1 MAAVPPLT
9 AVPWLSSTARDLS
22 GAIEAGAVEAAPLL
36 LGLLLTR
43 ASMAA
48 RIVEV
53 EAYREDDPA
62 SHSRRGPTP
71 RTAPMF
77 GPPGCW
83 YVYFSYGMHWCANLT
98 CGPVGRGEAVL
109 LRAALPETGL
119 DELRRRRGEAGRRVA
134 SSRLL
139 DGPAKLAQ
147 GFGLTGTDSGQ
158 PAFGPA
164 VADGVRLIDDGIR
177 LPVVRTTARVGI
189 SSGIDRPWRF
199 CAAGAPMRTPGE
211 RPVPRLTRGAR

>member
-1 MAAVPPLT
+1 MAAVPP
-9 AVPWLSSTARDLS
+9 VSSSALDPS
-22 GAIEAGAVEAAPLL
+22 GAIGAGALEAAPSL

-43 ASMAA
+43 GSTAA

-83 YVYFSYGMHWCANLT
+83 YVYLCYGVHWCANLT

-109 LRAALPETGL
+109 LRAALPQTGL
-119 DELRRRRGEAGRRVA
+119 EQLRRCRGPAGARA
-134 SSRLL
+134 APDRLL

-147 GFGLTGTDSGQ
+147 GFGLTGADSGR

-164 VADGVRLIDDGIR
+164 AADGVRLVDDGTR
-177 LPVVRTTARVGI
+177 LPIARTTARVGI
-189 SSGIDRPWRF
+189 SSGTDRAWRF
-199 CAAGAPMRTPGE
+199 CAAGAPLRTPGE
-211 RPVPRLTRGAR
+211 RLVPRPARGAR

>member
-1 MAAVPPLT
+1 MAAVPPL
-9 AVPWLSSTARDLS
+9 SSADGDRS
-22 GAIEAGAVEAAPLL
+22 GAIETGALEAAPLL
-36 LGLLLTR
+36 LGLLLARGST
-43 ASMAA
+43 AA

-83 YVYFSYGMHWCANLT
+83 YVYLSYGMHWCANLT

-109 LRAALPETGL
+109 LRAALPETDL
-119 DELRRRRGEAGRRVA
+119 DQLRRRRGRVGRRVA
-134 SSRLL
+134 PDRLL

-147 GFGLTGTDSGQ
+147 GFGLTGADSGR

-177 LPVVRTTARVGI
+177 LPVDRTTSRVGI
-189 SSGIDRPWRF
+189 SSGTDRAWRF

-211 RPVPRLTRGAR
+211 RAVPRPARGAR